1 MNARPAILDDK
12 SPEEYDTIFL
22 GYPIWWGELPMCV
35 YTYLERHDFNGKKIY
50 PFATHEGSGMGRTE
64 GSLKRAL
71 PGAEIG
77 RGLAIRGSEAQN
89 LNERTVKT
97 LENWLKGAGF

>member
-1 MNARPAILDDK
+1 
-12 SPEEYDTIFL
+12 
-22 GYPIWWGELPMCV
+22 MCL

-64 GSLKRAL
+64 STLRLAL

-77 RGLAIRGSEAQN
+77 RGLATRGSDAQK
-89 LNERTVKT
+89 LTPRTVSA
-97 LENWLKGAGF
+97 LESWLKAAGF